1 MTTTRVVITDW
12 LPAALTNGSRGHWS
26 TYQKKLKAA
35 QTMVWASAKHADLL
49 GVPPTR
55 RARLTITLMFPVNRR
70 RDTDGLYARVKGC
83 VDGLVYGGWI
93 VDDDI
98 AHLELIV
105 RAAVERGRKATILE
119 LEPA

>member
-1 MTTTRVVITDW
+1 MVIPDW
-12 LPAALTNGSRGHWS
+12 LPAQLANGPHGHWS
-26 TYQKKLKAA
+26 QRQKKLKQA

-49 GVPPTR
+49 GVPPNR
-55 RARLTITLMFPVNRR
+55 RARLTITLVFPVNRR

-93 VDDDI
+93 VDDDL

-105 RAAVERGRKATILE
+105 RAVVLPGEKATVLE